1 MLGELYKIN
10 DNETGFSYV
19 LKREA
24 NIILNEI
31 DKNNP
36 TFHYKK
42 EYFDNILNICKAIDE
57 IKPES
62 DDEMKDI
69 MDTINK
75 LYTTGLLS
83 PLTLKDNEFEQ
94 IGSFNYRNNIRY
106 PLILKNTEDNKI
118 INNNAYKAKIYN
130 IYDHNLGAKVFENEP
145 DIYYNPVIFINKGGV
160 VTGEYIAI
168 CEIRKEVVD
177 KHNYTIQSIVNI
189 PCSLILDNGDRIIT
203 VDHRE
208 PKLKVLKD
216 FYEVY
221 FKFDKTVHDRK
232 YDIRKYA
239 KMLA

>member
-10 DNETGFSYV
+10 NNETGFSYV

-24 NIILNEI
+24 NIILNKI

-36 TFHYKK
+36 TFHYRK

-62 DDEMKDI
+62 DDEIKDI

-83 PLTLKDNEFEQ
+83 PLTLKDDEFATA
-94 IGSFNYRNNIRY
+94 SNSNYKHNIRY
-106 PLILKNTEDNKI
+106 SFILKSIDNGKI

-130 IYDHNLGAKVFENEP
+130 IYSHDIMAKVFGHEP
-145 DIYYNPVIFINKGGV
+145 DIYYNPAIFINKGGV
-160 VTGEYIAI
+160 VTGEYIAM
-168 CEIRKEVVD
+168 CEIREDIVN
-177 KHNYTIQSIVNI
+177 KHNYSIQSIVNI
-189 PCSLILDNGDRIIT
+189 PCSLIKDGDSNIIT
-203 VDHRE
+203 VDRRE

-221 FKFDKTVHDRK
+221 FKFNKDIHDKK

>member
-10 DNETGFSYV
+10 NNETGFSYV

-24 NIILNEI
+24 NIILNKI

-36 TFHYKK
+36 TFHYRK

-62 DDEMKDI
+62 DDEIKDI

-83 PLTLKDNEFEQ
+83 PLTLKDDEFATA
-94 IGSFNYRNNIRY
+94 SNSNYKNNIRY
-106 PLILKNTEDNKI
+106 PFILKSVGDGKI

-130 IYDHNLGAKVFENEP
+130 IYSRDIMAKVFENEP

>member
-69 MDTINK
+69 IDTINK

-83 PLTLKDNEFEQ
+83 PLTLKDDEFKS
-94 IGSFNYRNNIRY
+94 IGSFNYQNNIRY

-168 CEIRKEVVD
+168 CEIRK
-177 KHNYTIQSIVNI
+177 
-189 PCSLILDNGDRIIT
+189 
-203 VDHRE
+203 
-208 PKLKVLKD
+208 
-216 FYEVY
+216 
-221 FKFDKTVHDRK
+221 
-232 YDIRKYA
+232 
-239 KMLA
+239 

>member
-1 MLGELYKIN
+1 MLGKLYKIN

-69 MDTINK
+69 IDTINK

-83 PLTLKDNEFEQ
+83 PLTLKDDEFKST
-94 IGSFNYRNNIRY
+94 GSFNYQNNIRY
-106 PLILKNTEDNKI
+106 PLILKNTKDNKI

-145 DIYYNPVIFINKGGV
+145 DIYYNPVIFN
-160 VTGEYIAI
+160 
-168 CEIRKEVVD
+168 
-177 KHNYTIQSIVNI
+177 NYSSSI
-189 PCSLILDNGDRIIT
+189 L
-203 VDHRE
+203 
-208 PKLKVLKD
+208 LK
-216 FYEVY
+216 Y
-221 FKFDKTVHDRK
+221 
-232 YDIRKYA
+232 YDIIRCFIIQICLFIFQINCYGYYCSREKFFYPI
-239 KMLA
+239 KPILIIFIQFIRFIT

>member
-1 MLGELYKIN
+1 MLGKLYKIN
-10 DNETGFSYV
+10 NNETGFSYV

-24 NIILNEI
+24 NIILNKI

-36 TFHYKK
+36 TFHHRK
-42 EYFDNILNICKAIDE
+42 EYFDNILNICKAIDK

-62 DDEMKDI
+62 DDEIKDI

-83 PLTLKDNEFEQ
+83 PLTLKDDEFATA
-94 IGSFNYRNNIRY
+94 SDSNYKNNIRY
-106 PLILKNTEDNKI
+106 PFILKSVSNGKI

-130 IYDHNLGAKVFENEP
+130 MYSYDIMAKVFENEP
-145 DIYYNPVIFINKGGV
+145 DICYNPTIFINKGGV

>member
-1 MLGELYKIN
+1 
-10 DNETGFSYV
+10 
-19 LKREA
+19 
-24 NIILNEI
+24 
-31 DKNNP
+31 
-36 TFHYKK
+36 
-42 EYFDNILNICKAIDE
+42 
-57 IKPES
+57 
-62 DDEMKDI
+62 

-83 PLTLKDNEFEQ
+83 PLTLKDDEFATA
-94 IGSFNYRNNIRY
+94 SDSNYKNNIRY
-106 PLILKNTEDNKI
+106 PFILKSVGDGKI

>member
-31 DKNNP
+31 DKNSP

-42 EYFDNILNICKAIDE
+42 EYFDNILNICKSIDE

-83 PLTLKDNEFEQ
+83 PLTLRDNEFKQ
-94 IGSFNYRNNIRY
+94 IGNFNYRNNIRY
-106 PLILKNTEDNKI
+106 PLILKNTKDNKI

-168 CEIRKEVVD
+168 CEIRK
-177 KHNYTIQSIVNI
+177 
-189 PCSLILDNGDRIIT
+189 
-203 VDHRE
+203 
-208 PKLKVLKD
+208 
-216 FYEVY
+216 
-221 FKFDKTVHDRK
+221 
-232 YDIRKYA
+232 
-239 KMLA
+239 

>member
-1 MLGELYKIN
+1 MLGKLYKIN
-10 DNETGFSYV
+10 NNETGFSYV

-24 NIILNEI
+24 NIILNKI

-36 TFHYKK
+36 TFHHRK
-42 EYFDNILNICKAIDE
+42 EYFDNILNICKAIDK

-62 DDEMKDI
+62 DDEIKDI

-83 PLTLKDNEFEQ
+83 PLTLKDDEFATA
-94 IGSFNYRNNIRY
+94 SDSNYKNNIRY
-106 PLILKNTEDNKI
+106 PFILKSVSDGKI

-130 IYDHNLGAKVFENEP
+130 MYSHDIMAKVFENEP
-145 DIYYNPVIFINKGGV
+145 DICYNPTIFINKGGV
-160 VTGEYIAI
+160 VTGEYIST

>member
-1 MLGELYKIN
+1 MLGKLYKIN

-62 DDEMKDI
+62 NDEMKDI
-69 MDTINK
+69 IDTINK
-75 LYTTGLLS
+75 LYNTGLLS
-83 PLTLKDNEFEQ
+83 PLTLKDNEFEPS
-94 IGSFNYRNNIRY
+94 GSFNYRNNIRY
-106 PLILKNTEDNKI
+106 PLILKNTEDGKI

-130 IYDHNLGAKVFENEP
+130 IYNHNLATKVFGQEP
-145 DIYYNPVIFINKGGV
+145 DIYYNPAIFINKGGV
-160 VTGEYIAI
+160 VTGEYISC

-177 KHNYTIQSIVNI
+177 KHNYTIQSIVSI
-189 PCSLILDNGDRIIT
+189 PCSLIFDNDNKIIT

-208 PKLKVLKD
+208 PKLKVLKN

-221 FKFDKTVHDRK
+221 FKFNKDVYDKK

>member
-1 MLGELYKIN
+1 MLGKLYKIN

-24 NIILNEI
+24 NIILNKI

-36 TFHYKK
+36 TFHYRK

-62 DDEMKDI
+62 DDEIKDI

-83 PLTLKDNEFEQ
+83 PLTLKDDEFATA
-94 IGSFNYRNNIRY
+94 SNSNYKNNIRY
-106 PLILKNTEDNKI
+106 PFILKSVGDGKI

-130 IYDHNLGAKVFENEP
+130 IYSHDIMVKVFENEP
-145 DIYYNPVIFINKGGV
+145 DICYNPTIFINKGGV
-160 VTGEYIAI
+160 VTGEYIST
-168 CEIRKEVVD
+168 CEIRKEVVN

-208 PKLKVLKD
+208 PKLKVLED

-221 FKFDKTVHDRK
+221 FKFDKSIHDRK

>member
-1 MLGELYKIN
+1 MLGKLYKIN

-31 DKNNP
+31 NKNNP

-69 MDTINK
+69 IDTINK

-118 INNNAYKAKIYN
+118 INNNYKKKIQMA
-130 IYDHNLGAKVFENEP
+130 HLF
-145 DIYYNPVIFINKGGV
+145 FI
-160 VTGEYIAI
+160 A
-168 CEIRKEVVD
+168 R
-177 KHNYTIQSIVNI
+177 S
-189 PCSLILDNGDRIIT
+189 R
-203 VDHRE
+203 
-208 PKLKVLKD
+208 
-216 FYEVY
+216 
-221 FKFDKTVHDRK
+221 
-232 YDIRKYA
+232 
-239 KMLA
+239 

>member
-10 DNETGFSYV
+10 NNETGFSYM

-24 NIILNEI
+24 NIILNKI

-36 TFHYKK
+36 TFHYRK

-62 DDEMKDI
+62 DDELKDI
-69 MDTINK
+69 VDTINK

-83 PLTLKDNEFEQ
+83 PLTLKDDEFATA
-94 IGSFNYRNNIRY
+94 SNSNYKNNIRY
-106 PLILKNTEDNKI
+106 PFILKSVGDGKI

-130 IYDHNLGAKVFENEP
+130 IYSNDIMTKVFGNEP
-145 DIYYNPVIFINKGGV
+145 DICYNPTIFINKGGV
-160 VTGEYIAI
+160 VTGEYIST
-168 CEIRKEVVD
+168 CEIREDVVN
-177 KHNYTIQSIVNI
+177 KHNYTIQSIINI

-221 FKFDKTVHDRK
+221 FKFDKSIHDRK

>member
-1 MLGELYKIN
+1 MPPI
-10 DNETGFSYV
+10 S
-19 LKREA
+19 
-24 NIILNEI
+24 ILFAIAVSPESLHKLTENSV
-31 DKNNP
+31 K
-36 TFHYKK
+36 
-42 EYFDNILNICKAIDE
+42 KAI
-57 IKPES
+57 
-62 DDEMKDI
+62 
-69 MDTINK
+69 
-75 LYTTGLLS
+75 
-83 PLTLKDNEFEQ
+83 
-94 IGSFNYRNNIRY
+94 
-106 PLILKNTEDNKI
+106 
-118 INNNAYKAKIYN
+118 
-130 IYDHNLGAKVFENEP
+130 
-145 DIYYNPVIFINKGGV
+145 PVIFINKGGV

-239 KMLA
+239 KMLV